1 MCNLVEIVLATAKK
15 SMPLIVDVIVLS
27 MILGPPDTNDD
38 HHELYEGMCIELHL
52 IRPNLQVHGNTST
65 IPETEY
71 RKRHQ
76 LF

>member
-1 MCNLVEIVLATAKK
+1 MCNLIEIVAVTAKK
-15 SMPLIVDVIVLS
+15 SMPLIVDIIVLS

-38 HHELYEGMCIELHL
+38 QHELYESRDVHRAASL
-52 IRPNLQVHGNTST
+52 HGNTNP